1 MANNNLSC
9 DVVVIGAGPAGLTA
23 AIALASADIETLLI
37 GATPTTTD
45 HRTTALLTS
54 SVAALD
60 ALGIWERCRDQA
72 ASLKIMRIADDRPVL
87 LRAPEV
93 AFEAAE
99 IGHEAFGYNIENR
112 TLVAALSARAAT
124 LSALRHVERNAREL
138 TISEMDASITLDDGT
153 RINTRLIIAAD
164 GRNSLCRS
172 AAGIAVRT
180 HRYPQTALAL
190 TFDHT
195 RPHRDTSIE
204 FHTEAGPFTLVP
216 LPGQRSSLVWVTTPA
231 EAETVMALDDTALAA
246 QIEQRSHAI
255 LGKVSMLPGRGQFP
269 LTLQTAERFAAR
281 RVALVGEAAH
291 VMPPIGAQGLNL
303 GLRDAA
309 AIAELVV
316 DARRDDTDPGAAEVL
331 DDYNASRRADIVT
344 RSVAVD
350 ALNRS
355 LLTAFLPVQGVRG
368 VGLAL
373 LDRIGPLRRAVMR
386 EGIAPGAYT
395 PRLMRGVALREA
407 H

>member
-216 LPGQRSSLVWVTTPA
+216 LPGQRSSLVWVDRP
-231 EAETVMALDDTALAA
+231 ETVAERIALDDDALALA
-246 QIEQRSHAI
+246 IERRAASI
-255 LGKVSMLPGRGQFP
+255 LGKVTIDGKRQSFP
-269 LTLQTAERFAAR
+269 LSGMTPARFA
-281 RVALVGEAAH
+281 
-291 VMPPIGAQGLNL
+291 
-303 GLRDAA
+303 
-309 AIAELVV
+309 
-316 DARRDDTDPGAAEVL
+316 
-331 DDYNASRRADIVT
+331 
-344 RSVAVD
+344 RSTVSV
-350 ALNRS
+350 S
-355 LLTAFLPVQGVRG
+355 
-368 VGLAL
+368 
-373 LDRIGPLRRAVMR
+373 
-386 EGIAPGAYT
+386 
-395 PRLMRGVALREA
+395 
-407 H
+407 